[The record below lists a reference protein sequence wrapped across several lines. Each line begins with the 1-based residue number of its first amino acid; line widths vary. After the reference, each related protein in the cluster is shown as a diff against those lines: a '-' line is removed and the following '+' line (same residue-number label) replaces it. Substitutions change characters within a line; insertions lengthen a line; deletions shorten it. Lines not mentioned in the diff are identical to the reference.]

1 MAQKTINTRLKL
13 KYDTLA
19 NWNKI
24 ASTFIPLK
32 GEVCF
37 VEVADNTDPIHNAP
51 SILFKVGDGTSTFS
65 ALKWGSGLAA
75 DVYSWAKA
83 ATKPSYTYDEISGTP
98 TIPTVGNGKITITQ
112 NGKEMGSFTVNQSG
126 PATIEVKDTNTDTNT
141 SYQLVL
147 SGHTLKLQSK
157 EKGASEWVDVTGQS
171 FTLPDNNTTYTF
183 AEGTANGAFSV
194 TPSGGSATSVKV
206 HGLKSA
212 AYTDSSAYAT
222 AAQGTKADSAVQT
235 VAAGTANGTIAVDGK
250 NVAVTGL
257 KALAYK
263 ASLGKADVGLGNVEN
278 KTLDTAVKASSG
290 NYITSGAV
298 KTYVDNAINAVHQFQ
313 YEVVDTLPTASASTM
328 GKIYLK
334 AHTHNP
340 SDGQPDSYDEFITLE
355 EGTTTKTY
363 RWERIGNTDINLSN
377 YYTKDQVNT
386 ELGKKQNNLN
396 ADQLKAVNSGI
407 TNAKVAAY
415 DGYSA
420 KITALEAK
428 PGLDK
433 VGTLTGV
440 KMNGKAVSV
449 SGGVADIGTVIT
461 AHQDISGKQDKI
473 IAGSHITIGADG
485 KTVNATWPTAS
496 DTGYAGIGKTGTV
509 TSVALKGSTYVT
521 VDNTAAITSSGTRT
535 ISLSSK
541 VLTEDDTLILDCG
554 SSTVNI

>member
-37 VEVADNTDPIHNAP
+37 VEVADNADPIHNAP

-183 AEGTANGAFSV
+183 AEGSTNGAFSV
-194 TPSGGSATSVKV
+194 TPSGGSAISVKV
-206 HGLKSA
+206 HGLGSA
-212 AYTDSSAYAT
+212 AYTNSNAYAT

-263 ASLGKADVGLGNVEN
+263 ESLGKADVGLGNVEN

-313 YEVVDTLPTASASTM
+313 YEVVATLPTASASTM

-363 RWERIGNTDINLSN
+363 KWERIGNTDINLSN

-396 ADQLKAVNSGI
+396 TDQLKAVNSGI
-407 TNAKVAAY
+407 TNAKVTAY

-420 KITALEAK
+420 KITALEGK

-440 KMNGKAVSV
+440 KMNGQAVSV

-473 IAGSHITIGADG
+473 IEGSHITIGADG
-485 KTVNATWPTAS
+485 KTVNATWPTAN

-509 TSVALKGSTYVT
+509 TSVTLKGSTYVT

>member
-37 VEVADNTDPIHNAP
+37 VEVADNADPIHNAP

-183 AEGTANGAFSV
+183 AEGTTNGAFSV

-206 HGLKSA
+206 HGLGSA
-212 AYTDSSAYAT
+212 AYTNSNAYAT

-263 ASLGKADVGLGNVEN
+263 ESLGKADVGLGNVEN

-313 YEVVDTLPTASASTM
+313 YEVVATLPTASASTM

-363 RWERIGNTDINLSN
+363 KWERIGNTDINLSN

-407 TNAKVAAY
+407 TNAKVTAY

-420 KITALEAK
+420 KITALEGK

-440 KMNGKAVSV
+440 KMNGQAVSV

-485 KTVNATWPTAS
+485 KTVNAAWPTAN

>member
-37 VEVADNTDPIHNAP
+37 VEVADNADPIHNAP

-126 PATIEVKDTNTDTNT
+126 PATIEVKDTNSDTNT

-183 AEGTANGAFSV
+183 AEGTTNGAFSV
-194 TPSGGSATSVKV
+194 TPSGGSATSVRV
-206 HGLKSA
+206 HGLGSA
-212 AYTDSSAYAT
+212 AYTNSNAYAT

-250 NVAVTGL
+250 NVVVTGL

-263 ASLGKADVGLGNVEN
+263 ESLGKADVGLGNVEN

-334 AHTHNP
+334 AHTHNRN
-340 SDGQPDSYDEFITLE
+340 DGQPDSYDEFITLE

-363 RWERIGNTDINLSN
+363 KWECIGNTDSNLSN

-407 TNAKVAAY
+407 TDAKVAAY
-415 DGYSA
+415 DGYAS
-420 KITALEAK
+420 KITALEGK